1 MLRLQL
7 CYTLSLFLLLSAITA
22 MSQGL
27 YISNESFMSSKTGI
41 YKGDKAVVKP
51 GRYAYIFETPNG
63 FVAIKANKELDL
75 LSLETAKP
83 KKEINYAVPDNFF
96 AALKPVAAYG
106 RRNYEHHFYIVEN
119 RSTKKLALFD
129 KQFNALSKFEFD
141 QILFNRQHQAKYGP
155 EQLIVVKDERY
166 GIMDEYG
173 TIMIEPQY
181 LQLSKVAIT
190 GMQAPPIA
198 FAVYEKDKLNVS
210 NYVYKNGTTAHGM
223 IALFGFNGD
232 AKMTPYRY
240 QEAIEYLLSRL
251 DSLGAT
257 DKLALGLLYEQQK
270 QPGGSDDAFYWYKT
284 AFTTEKSIHT
294 AEALSSFIEK
304 NPVYLSSL
312 EKDNSILD
320 IWEYLASFN
329 NKYSFQ
335 LGRSFAYGTHSSR
348 NLEKAIAFLEQ
359 ATVTSDN
366 VLKDPIVFD
375 SYEELVKLY
384 HEKQD
389 TKKKDY
395 YQKLLA
401 SSGRMTDVL
410 TGKPLAKSLKIG
422 QVVLYHNQ
430 KAVVAS
436 RSFDAV
442 LLTDGR
448 QIPERS
454 TDFIVLNESN
464 QSYLKKCLVCNG
476 SGKITKTYKNVYSYT
491 PSFSKSEY
499 IAGSSIT
506 GPKIK
511 TTTTSPDHYRDIHI
525 EGHCYRC
532 NGSGKILPATELER
546 R

>member
-1 MLRLQL
+1 MLRRKP
-7 CYTLSLFLLLSAITA
+7 CCTLSLLLLLSAITA
-22 MSQGL
+22 TGQKL
-27 YISNESFMSSKTGI
+27 YVSNESFMSSKIGI

-63 FVAIKANKELDL
+63 FVAIKANRQLDL

-83 KKEINYAVPDNFF
+83 KKESNYAVPYNFL

-106 RRNYEHHFYIVEN
+106 MRNYEHHFYIVAN
-119 RSTKKLALFD
+119 RSTGKLALFD
-129 KQFNALSKFEFD
+129 KQFNALSKFEYD

-155 EQLIVVKDERY
+155 EQLIVTKNDRY
-166 GIMDEYG
+166 GVMDESG
-173 TIMIEPQY
+173 KIMIEPTY
-181 LQLSKVAIT
+181 LLINKVAIT
-190 GMQAPPIA
+190 DLQAPPVA
-198 FAVYEKDKLNVS
+198 FAVYEKDNLNIS
-210 NYVYKNGTTAHGM
+210 NYVYTNGTTAHGM
-223 IALFGFNGD
+223 IALFGFNGETQT
-232 AKMTPYRY
+232 TPYRY

-251 DSLGAT
+251 DSLVAT
-257 DKLALGLLYEQQK
+257 DKLVLGLLYEKQK
-270 QPGGSDDAFYWYKT
+270 QPGGSDEAFYWYKT

-304 NPVYLSSL
+304 NPAYLSSL

-320 IWEYLASFN
+320 IWEYLARFN

-348 NLEKAIAFLEQ
+348 NPEKAIAFLEQ

-389 TKKKDY
+389 IKKKDY

-401 SSGRMTDVL
+401 GSGRMTDVL

-422 QVVLYHNQ
+422 QVVIYQNQ

-454 TDFIVLNESN
+454 TDFVVLNESN
-464 QSYLKKCLVCNG
+464 QSYLKKCLACNG

-511 TTTTSPDHYRDIHI
+511 TTTTTPDHYRDIHI

>member
-1 MLRLQL
+1 MLRHKP
-7 CYTLSLFLLLSAITA
+7 CCTLSLLLLLSAITA
-22 MSQGL
+22 TGQKL
-27 YISNESFMSSKTGI
+27 YVSNESFMSSKIGI

-63 FVAIKANKELDL
+63 FVAIKANRQLDL

-83 KKEINYAVPDNFF
+83 KKESNYAVPYNFL

-106 RRNYEHHFYIVEN
+106 MRNYEHHFYIVAN
-119 RSTKKLALFD
+119 RSTGKLALFD

-155 EQLIVVKDERY
+155 EQLIVTKNDRY
-166 GIMDEYG
+166 GVMDESG
-173 TIMIEPQY
+173 KIMIEPTY
-181 LQLSKVAIT
+181 LLINKVAIT
-190 GMQAPPIA
+190 DLQAPPVA
-198 FAVYEKDKLNVS
+198 FAVYEKDNLNIS
-210 NYVYKNGTTAHGM
+210 NYVYTNGTTAHGM
-223 IALFGFNGD
+223 IALFGFKGETQT
-232 AKMTPYRY
+232 TPYRY

-251 DSLGAT
+251 DSLVAT
-257 DKLALGLLYEQQK
+257 DKLVLGLLYEKQK
-270 QPGGSDDAFYWYKT
+270 QPGGSDEAFYWYKT

-304 NPVYLSSL
+304 NPAYLSSL

-320 IWEYLASFN
+320 IWEYLARFN

-348 NLEKAIAFLEQ
+348 NPEKAIVFLEQ

-389 TKKKDY
+389 IKKKDY

-401 SSGRMTDVL
+401 GSGRMTDVL

-422 QVVLYHNQ
+422 QVVMYQNQ

-448 QIPERS
+448 QIPERG
-454 TDFIVLNESN
+454 TDFVVLNESN
-464 QSYLKKCLVCNG
+464 QSYLKKCLACNG

-525 EGHCYRC
+525 EGNCYRC
-532 NGSGKILPATELER
+532 NGSGKILPATEFER